1 MGDFTHT
8 KLWQITLA
16 SQGHDDSEDS
26 TRERLRTT
34 YLRFRDRAELLAGE
48 IDRDLPDYT
57 VHDVTHLDALWG
69 LADLIAGPD
78 FHLTPAEAFVLG
90 GAFLIHDLGM
100 GLAAYPNGIEDLK
113 KEPLWNDV
121 VTSLLKEKLGRL
133 PSRDELINPDIEI
146 QNQATK
152 EVLRSLHAKHAE
164 RLALTEWHDRE
175 EDTQYRLIED
185 SEFRKLYGP
194 IIGKIAHSHWWSVDK
209 LRQEFQTKL
218 GAPAGFPSEWVVDP
232 LKLACIL
239 RVADASHL
247 DALRAPGFLRALRK
261 PTGDSKN
268 HWIFQEKLNQPMLEA
283 DRLVYTSGSP
293 FPIEDASSWWFCFD
307 ALRSADQELREVDTL
322 LADADRPRLA
332 ARGVAGVEEP
342 ERLIKFI
349 ATKDWLPIDT
359 RIKVSNVASLIRNL
373 GGEHLYGDDK
383 TVPLREL
390 IQNALDAVRARRLI
404 EGRPIDW
411 GEVIV
416 RQGKD
421 SDEYWIEVEDNGVGM
436 SANVLKGPF
445 LDFGIS
451 LWDSELMYEEFPGLS
466 AKGFQSTG
474 KYGIGFFSV
483 FMWGKCVRVTTRRY
497 DAAQQDTYVLEFS
510 SGVDSRPLL
519 RNAQDEEVIRDGGTR
534 VRVWLKELPDA
545 PYAAHNG
552 PWELQDICAWLCP
565 SIDVDLYVEIKGEE
579 RKKVI
584 SASDWITMDGQDL
597 LERIAILNR
606 CDEEEYFY
614 AKFSESKRKGM
625 RSNLKILKN
634 STGEFVGRACI
645 SSINS
650 LKHFYEPSVV
660 TVGGLR
666 ACSLSG
672 ISGILVGTPTTAV
685 RNTAKP
691 VVECDKMSRW
701 ASEQADLAQNSF
713 DDPWT
718 LLHCAKIIRA
728 CFGKTGNLPIAFSA
742 NEYMNA
748 QDIFNWHNLPNEIL
762 LTDHNTFDNLEEEY
776 EPHNILLY
784 DHVLAVPMRI
794 PYRIRMVSHPSCP
807 NISTYQRVHPQWRFY
822 CQTLAGVVVEALSD
836 AWSVPLEDVLRVS
849 EKGFERKIGV
859 ADTVPIVGC
868 VDIIRK
874 PKSIQSKLP

>member
-16 SQGHDDSEDS
+16 PQGHDDSEAI

-34 YLRFRDRAELLAGE
+34 YLRFRGRVELLAGE
-48 IDRDLPDYT
+48 IARDLPDYT
-57 VHDVTHLDALWG
+57 IHDVTHLDALWE
-69 LADLIAGPD
+69 LADLITGSD
-78 FHLTPAEAFVLG
+78 FPLTPAEAFVLG

-100 GLAAYPNGIEDLK
+100 GLAAYPNGIEDLN

-133 PSRDELINPDIEI
+133 PSKDELINPDSEI
-146 QNQATK
+146 QKQATDQ
-152 EVLRSLHAKHAE
+152 VLRNLHARHAE

-175 EDTQYRLIED
+175 EDTQYHLIED
-185 SEFRKLYGP
+185 PEFQKLYGP

-261 PTGDSKN
+261 PTGDSKK

-293 FPIEDASSWWFCFD
+293 FSIEDASSWWLCFD
-307 ALRSADQELREVDTL
+307 ALRSADRELREVDAL

-373 GGEHLYGDDK
+373 GGEQLYGNDK

-436 SANVLKGPF
+436 SADVLKGPF

-451 LWDSELMYEEFPGLS
+451 FWDSELMCEEFPGLS

-483 FMWGKCVRVTTRRY
+483 FMWGKHVRVTTRRY
-497 DAAQQDTYVLEFS
+497 DAAQRETYVLEFS

-519 RNAQDEEVIRDGGTR
+519 RKAQDEEVLRDGGTR

-545 PYAAHNG
+545 PPVAHSG
-552 PWELQDICAWLCP
+552 TSWELQDICAWLCP
-565 SIDVDLYVEIKGEE
+565 SIDVNPCV
-579 RKKVI
+579 
-584 SASDWITMDGQDL
+584 
-597 LERIAILNR
+597 
-606 CDEEEYFY
+606 
-614 AKFSESKRKGM
+614 
-625 RSNLKILKN
+625 
-634 STGEFVGRACI
+634 
-645 SSINS
+645 
-650 LKHFYEPSVV
+650 
-660 TVGGLR
+660 
-666 ACSLSG
+666 
-672 ISGILVGTPTTAV
+672 
-685 RNTAKP
+685 
-691 VVECDKMSRW
+691 
-701 ASEQADLAQNSF
+701 
-713 DDPWT
+713 
-718 LLHCAKIIRA
+718 
-728 CFGKTGNLPIAFSA
+728 FG
-742 NEYMNA
+742 
-748 QDIFNWHNLPNEIL
+748 
-762 LTDHNTFDNLEEEY
+762 
-776 EPHNILLY
+776 
-784 DHVLAVPMRI
+784 
-794 PYRIRMVSHPSCP
+794 
-807 NISTYQRVHPQWRFY
+807 
-822 CQTLAGVVVEALSD
+822 
-836 AWSVPLEDVLRVS
+836 
-849 EKGFERKIGV
+849 
-859 ADTVPIVGC
+859 
-868 VDIIRK
+868 
-874 PKSIQSKLP
+874 

>member
-8 KLWQITLA
+8 KLWQSTLA
-16 SQGHDDSEDS
+16 PQGPPDPEDT
-26 TRERLRTT
+26 TREMLRTT
-34 YLRFRDRAELLAGE
+34 YLRFRDQAELLAGE
-48 IDRDLPDYT
+48 IARDLPDYT

-69 LADLIAGPD
+69 LADRIAGSD
-78 FHLTPAEAFVLG
+78 FPLTPTEAFVLG

-133 PSRDELINPDIEI
+133 PSKDELINPDIEI
-146 QNQATK
+146 QNQATDQ
-152 EVLRSLHAKHAE
+152 VLRSLHAKHAE
-164 RLALTEWHDRE
+164 CLALTEWRDRE
-175 EDTQYRLIED
+175 VDTQHRLIED
-185 SEFRKLYGP
+185 PEFRKLYGP

-293 FPIEDASSWWFCFD
+293 FPIEDASSWWLCFD
-307 ALRSADQELREVDTL
+307 ALRSADRELREVDAL

-349 ATKDWLPIDT
+349 ATQDWLPIDT
-359 RIKVSNVASLIRNL
+359 RIKISNVASLIRNL
-373 GGEHLYGDDK
+373 GGEQLYGNDK

-404 EGRPIDW
+404 EGRPTDW
-411 GEVIV
+411 GGVIV

-436 SANVLKGPF
+436 SADVLKGPF

-451 LWDSELMYEEFPGLS
+451 LWDSELMYEEFPGLL

-483 FMWGKCVRVTTRRY
+483 FMWGKRVRVTTRRC
-497 DAAQQDTYVLEFS
+497 DAAHIETRVLEFS
-510 SGVDSRPLL
+510 GGIDSRPLL
-519 RNAQDEEVIRDGGTR
+519 RKAQDGEILRDGGTR
-534 VRVWLKELPDA
+534 VRVWLKELPSVSVQGFIN
-545 PYAAHNG
+545 Y
-552 PWELQDICAWLCP
+552 PWKLQDICAWLCP
-565 SIDVDLYVEIKGEE
+565 SIDVDLHVEIEGEE

-597 LERIAILNR
+597 LKRTGILYHDGDRFVNS
-606 CDEEEYFY
+606 
-614 AKFSESKRKGM
+614 AKALS
-625 RSNLKILKN
+625 SNLKILKN
-634 STGEFVGRACI
+634 PTGELVGRACI
-645 SSINS
+645 FKTN
-650 LKHFYEPSVV
+650 HHGYGVV
-660 TVGGLR
+660 TIGGLR
-666 ACSLSG
+666 ACTLRG
-672 ISGILVGTPTTAV
+672 ISGILIGVPTTAA
-685 RNTAKP
+685 RNVAKP
-691 VVECDKMSRW
+691 VVECDELSSW
-701 ASEQADLAQNSF
+701 ASGQADLVPKIF
-713 DDPWT
+713 DEPGE
-718 LLHCAKIIRA
+718 LEYFGRIIRA
-728 CFGKTGNLPIAFSA
+728 CFGKTDNLPIAFSA
-742 NEYMNA
+742 NGWKSTR
-748 QDIFNWHNLPNEIL
+748 DLSNWHNPPNEIL
-762 LTDHNTFDNLEEEY
+762 LSGDITPRFKDFGTVM
-776 EPHNILLY
+776 LY
-784 DHVLAVPMRI
+784 DHVLAISTRI
-794 PYRIRMVSHPSCP
+794 PSILGLVWPYQLKCQIKKHGLWS
-807 NISTYQRVHPQWRFY
+807 ISNKLCVAP
-822 CQTLAGVVVEALSD
+822 VVEALSN
-836 AWSVPLEDVLRVS
+836 AWSVPLEEVLRVS
-849 EKGFERKIGV
+849 DLSIGGKRCEREIGLCDGKPV
-859 ADTVPIVGC
+859 IRP

-874 PKSIQSKLP
+874 PKSIQSKLL

>member
-16 SQGHDDSEDS
+16 PQGHDDSEAI

-34 YLRFRDRAELLAGE
+34 YLRFRGRVELLAGE
-48 IDRDLPDYT
+48 IARDLPDYT
-57 VHDVTHLDALWG
+57 IHDVTHLDALWE
-69 LADLIAGPD
+69 LADLITGSD
-78 FHLTPAEAFVLG
+78 FPLTPAEAFVLG

-100 GLAAYPNGIEDLK
+100 GLAAYPNGIEDLN

-133 PSRDELINPDIEI
+133 PSKDELINPDSEI
-146 QNQATK
+146 QKQATDQ
-152 EVLRSLHAKHAE
+152 VLRNLHARHAE

-175 EDTQYRLIED
+175 EDTQYHLIED
-185 SEFRKLYGP
+185 PEFQKLYGP

-261 PTGDSKN
+261 PTGDSKK

-293 FPIEDASSWWFCFD
+293 FSIEDASSWWLCFD
-307 ALRSADQELREVDTL
+307 ALRSADRELREVDAL

-373 GGEHLYGDDK
+373 GGEQLYGNDK

-436 SANVLKGPF
+436 SADVLKGPF

-451 LWDSELMYEEFPGLS
+451 FWDSELMYEEFPGLS

-483 FMWGKCVRVTTRRY
+483 FMWGKRVRVITRRY
-497 DAAQQDTYVLEFS
+497 DVAQQDTYVLEFS

-519 RNAQDEEVIRDGGTR
+519 RNAQDGEILRDGGTR
-534 VRVWLKELPDA
+534 VRVWLKELSDVLELHDR
-545 PYAAHNG
+545 PYQ
-552 PWELQDICAWLCP
+552 LQDICAWLCP
-565 SIDVDLYVEIKGEE
+565 SIDVDFYVEIEGEE

-584 SASDWITMDGQDL
+584 SASDWITMDGRDL
-597 LERIAILNR
+597 LERIELFSDN
-606 CDEEEYFY
+606 EPFVYY
-614 AKFSESKRKGM
+614 AEALRN
-625 RSNLKILKN
+625 NLRILKN
-634 STGEFVGRACI
+634 STGELVGRACI
-645 SSINS
+645 SKTDLLN
-650 LKHFYEPSVV
+650 YGVV

-666 ACSLSG
+666 VCSLGG
-672 ISGILVGTPTTAV
+672 ISGILVGMPTTAA
-685 RNTAKP
+685 RNEAKP
-691 VVECDKMSRW
+691 VVECDKLSSW
-701 ASEQADLAQNSF
+701 ASEQSDLVQKTF
-713 DDPWT
+713 DKPKDLEW
-718 LLHCAKIIRA
+718 CGEVIRA
-728 CFGKTGNLPIAFSA
+728 CFGKTGNLPIAFSS
-742 NEYMNA
+742 NGWKNS
-748 QDIFNWHNLPNEIL
+748 QDISNWHNPPNEIL
-762 LTDHNTFDNLEEEY
+762 LVQDAAFSILNRNHDTFVS
-776 EPHNILLY
+776 Y
-784 DHVLAVPMRI
+784 DHVLAVPMGRPSI
-794 PYRIRMVSHPSCP
+794 IRRLYGFRMASYPWP
-807 NISTYQRVHPQWRFY
+807 NRLQYPRTDHWWSFH
-822 CQTLAGVVVEALSD
+822 CQTLAGAVVEALSN
-836 AWSVPLEDVLRVS
+836 AWSVPLEEVLRVS
-849 EKGFERKIGV
+849 DFSQGEKSKREIGLGGGK
-859 ADTVPIVGC
+859 PIMES

-874 PKSIQSKLP
+874 PKSIQLKLP